1 MKSVLKS
8 VFESGK
14 GRFGFGVFVVCAI
27 LILTLSWPASIQ
39 AKSNAAAATFKLKP
53 ATKSLYL
60 VIGKETDLPKVNA
73 IYKDGRIEDVT
84 GSVTWQPSSDVLSL
98 SGGKV
103 SGRYGASAKL
113 KGTYGNQ
120 TVTIPVHIQE
130 DFVKY
135 EVEPSSVTLSAGS
148 SKPIKVTGYY
158 SNGKKASIATK
169 IQWKSGNAQVATVS
183 GATIKGVAEGSTTI
197 TGVVGQQKFEI
208 PVQVT
213 PKIKKLI
220 VTPAKLV
227 LTPGKPATYSVQAVY
242 EGGRTVDVSSQ
253 VTAKAAGKGI
263 QVSNGTVTAAGQSQG
278 RASVKLYYGGKG
290 VSLPVILQENL
301 ASIEVQPVSLVIG
314 AGASKPI
321 KVIGTYSSG
330 KKVSLAGKVAWT
342 SENAQIAKA
351 TGSSIKGL
359 REGTTKIVGVY
370 GDRTF
375 EIPVQVTPKLQKL
388 TVTASNSKLA
398 PYQTTTYRV
407 QAVSSSGNISDVTSL
422 AQSKSNGK
430 ATANQGT
437 ITAVSKGKGVITFTY
452 GGKKATL
459 RITVG

>member
-1 MKSVLKS
+1 MKS

-14 GRFGFGVFVVCAI
+14 GRFGFGLFVVFAI
-27 LILTLSWPASIQ
+27 LILTVSWPASIQ
-39 AKSNAAAATFKLKP
+39 AKSNAAAASFKLK
-53 ATKSLYL
+53 AASKSLIL

-84 GSVTWQPSSDVLSL
+84 GAVTWQPSSDVLTI

-120 TVTIPVHIQE
+120 TVTVPVRIQE
-130 DFVKY
+130 DFKEY
-135 EVEPSSVTLSAGS
+135 KLETSSVTLSAGS
-148 SKPIKVTGYY
+148 SMPIKVTGYY
-158 SNGKKASIATK
+158 SSGKKVSIATK
-169 IQWKSGNAQVATVS
+169 IQWKSGNDQVARVIR
-183 GATIKGVAEGSTTI
+183 GTIKGVAEGSTTV
-197 TGVVGQQKFEI
+197 TGVLGQQQFEI

-213 PKIKKLI
+213 PKIKKLT

-227 LTPGKPATYSVQAVY
+227 LTPGKAATYSVQAVY

-253 VTAKAAGKGI
+253 VTAKVAGKGI
-263 QVSNGTVTAAGQSQG
+263 QASNGTVTAAGQSQG

-290 VSLPVILQENL
+290 VSLPVTLQESL
-301 ASIEVQPVSLVIG
+301 ASIEVKPTSLVIG

-321 KVIGTYSSG
+321 KVIGTYSNG
-330 KKVSLAGKVAWT
+330 KKVSLANKVTWT

-351 TGSSIKGL
+351 TGSSVKGL
-359 REGTTKIVGVY
+359 TEGTTKIVGVY
-370 GDRTF
+370 GDRTL

-388 TVTASNSKLA
+388 TVTASSSKLA

-407 QAVSSSGNISDVTSL
+407 QAVSSSGNSTDVTSL

-437 ITAVSKGKGVITFTY
+437 ITAVNKGKAVITFTY
-452 GGKKATL
+452 GGKKVSL
-459 RITVG
+459 RITVE

>member
-1 MKSVLKS
+1 MKS

-14 GRFGFGVFVVCAI
+14 GRFGFGLFVVFAI
-27 LILTLSWPASIQ
+27 LIFTLSWPASMQ
-39 AKSNAAAATFKLKP
+39 AKSNAAAASFKLK
-53 ATKSLYL
+53 AASKSLIL

-84 GSVTWQPSSDVLSL
+84 GSITWQPSSDVLTI

-120 TVTIPVHIQE
+120 TVTVPVRIQE
-130 DFVKY
+130 DFKEY
-135 EVEPSSVTLSAGS
+135 KVETSSVTLSAGS
-148 SKPIKVTGYY
+148 SMPIKVMGYY
-158 SNGKKASIATK
+158 SSGKKVSIATK
-169 IQWKSGNAQVATVS
+169 IQWKSGNDQVARVIK
-183 GATIKGVAEGSTTI
+183 GTIKGVAEGSTI
-197 TGVVGQQKFEI
+197 VTGVVGQQQFEI

-213 PKIKKLI
+213 PKIKKLT

-227 LTPGKPATYSVQAVY
+227 LTPGKAATFSVQAVY

-253 VTAKAAGKGI
+253 VTAKVAGKGI
-263 QVSNGTVTAAGQSQG
+263 QASNGTVTAVGQPQG

-290 VSLPVILQENL
+290 VSLPVTLQESL
-301 ASIEVQPVSLVIG
+301 ASIEVKPTSLVIG

-321 KVIGTYSSG
+321 KVIGTYSNG
-330 KKVSLAGKVAWT
+330 KKVSLANNVTWT

-351 TGSSIKGL
+351 AGASVKGL
-359 REGTTKIVGVY
+359 KEGTTKIVGVY
-370 GDRTF
+370 GDHTF

-388 TVTASNSKLA
+388 TVTASNPKLA

-407 QAVSSSGNISDVTSL
+407 QAISSSGNSTDVTSL

-437 ITAVSKGKGVITFTY
+437 ITAVSKGKAVITFTY
-452 GGKKATL
+452 GGKKASL
-459 RITVG
+459 RITVE

>member
-1 MKSVLKS
+1 MKP

-14 GRFGFGVFVVCAI
+14 GRFGFGLLFVCAM
-27 LILTLSWPASIQ
+27 LILAISWPASMHAQ
-39 AKSNAAAATFKLKP
+39 SNAAAASFKLK
-53 ATKSLYL
+53 AASKSLYL

-73 IYKDGRIEDVT
+73 LYKDGRIEDVT
-84 GSVTWQPSSDVLSL
+84 GSVTWQPSSDVLNI

-120 TVTIPVHIQE
+120 TVTVPVRIQE

-135 EVEPSSVTLSAGS
+135 EADSSSVTLSAGS

-158 SNGKKASIATK
+158 ANGKKVSIATK
-169 IQWKSGNAQVATVS
+169 IQWKSGNDQVARVS
-183 GATIKGVAEGSTTI
+183 GATIKGVAEGSTTV
-197 TGVVGQQKFEI
+197 TGVLGGQKFEV

-213 PKIKKLI
+213 PKIKKLT

-227 LTPGKPATYSVQAVY
+227 LTPGKAATYSVQAVY

-253 VTAKAAGKGI
+253 VTAKVAGKGI

-290 VSLPVILQENL
+290 VSLPVTLQESL
-301 ASIEVQPVSLVIG
+301 ASIEVQPTSLVIG
-314 AGASKPI
+314 AGSSKPI

-330 KKVSLAGKVAWT
+330 KKVSLASKVAWT
-342 SENAQIAKA
+342 SGNAQIAKA
-351 TGSSIKGL
+351 TGGSVKGL

-388 TVTASNSKLA
+388 TVTASSSKLA

-407 QAVSSSGNISDVTSL
+407 QAVSSSGNSTDVTSL

-437 ITAVSKGKGVITFTY
+437 ITAVSKGKAVITFTY
-452 GGKKATL
+452 GGKKTQL
-459 RITVG
+459 RITVEQH

>member
-1 MKSVLKS
+1 MKS

-14 GRFGFGVFVVCAI
+14 GRFGFGVFVVCVI

-39 AKSNAAAATFKLKP
+39 AKSNAAAASFKLRP
-53 ATKSLYL
+53 AAKSLYL
-60 VIGKETDLPKVNA
+60 VIGKEADLPKVNA
-73 IYKDGRIEDVT
+73 IHKDGRIEDVT
-84 GSVTWQPSSDVLSL
+84 GSVTWQSSSDVLII

-113 KGTYGNQ
+113 KGKYGNQ
-120 TVTIPVHIQE
+120 TVTVPVRIQE

-135 EVEPSSVTLSAGS
+135 DVEPTTTVTLSAGS

-158 SNGKKASIATK
+158 SNGKKASIGTK
-169 IQWKSGNAQVATVS
+169 IQWKSGNDQVARVS
-183 GATIKGVAEGSTTI
+183 NGTIKGVAEGSTTV
-197 TGVVGQQKFEI
+197 TGVVGQQSFEI
-208 PVQVT
+208 SVQVT
-213 PKIKKLI
+213 PKITKLT

-263 QVSNGTVTAAGQSQG
+263 QVSNGTVTAVGQSKG

-290 VSLPVILQENL
+290 VSLPVVFQESL
-301 ASIEVQPVSLVIG
+301 ASIEVQPTSLVIG
-314 AGASKPI
+314 AGSSKPI
-321 KVIGTYSSG
+321 KVIGTYSNG

-351 TGSSIKGL
+351 AGASVKGL
-359 REGTTKIVGVY
+359 KEGTTKIVGVY

-375 EIPVQVTPKLQKL
+375 EVPVQVTPKLKKL

>member
-1 MKSVLKS
+1 MKS

-14 GRFGFGVFVVCAI
+14 GRFGFGLFVVFAI
-27 LILTLSWPASIQ
+27 LILTLSWPASMQ
-39 AKSNAAAATFKLKP
+39 AKSNAAAASFKLK
-53 ATKSLYL
+53 AASKSLIL

-84 GSVTWQPSSDVLSL
+84 GSITWQPSSDVLTI

-120 TVTIPVHIQE
+120 TVTVPVRIQE
-130 DFVKY
+130 DFKKY
-135 EVEPSSVTLSAGS
+135 EVETPSVTLSAGS

-158 SNGKKASIATK
+158 SSGKKVSIATK
-169 IQWKSGNAQVATVS
+169 IEWKSGNEQVARVIR
-183 GATIKGVAEGSTTI
+183 GTIKGVAEGNTI
-197 TGVVGQQKFEI
+197 VTGVVGQQQFEI

-213 PKIKKLI
+213 PKIKKLT

-227 LTPGKPATYSVQAVY
+227 LTPGKAATYSVQAVY

-253 VTAKAAGKGI
+253 VTAKVAGKGI
-263 QVSNGTVTAAGQSQG
+263 QASNGTVTAVGQPEG

-290 VSLPVILQENL
+290 VSLPVTLQESL
-301 ASIEVQPVSLVIG
+301 ASIEVKPTSLVIG
-314 AGASKPI
+314 AGSSKPI
-321 KVIGTYSSG
+321 KVIGTYSNG
-330 KKVSLAGKVAWT
+330 KKVSLANKVVWT

-351 TGSSIKGL
+351 AGASVKGL
-359 REGTTKIVGVY
+359 KEGTTKIVGVY
-370 GDRTF
+370 GDRTI

-407 QAVSSSGNISDVTSL
+407 QAISSSGNSTDVTSL

-437 ITAVSKGKGVITFTY
+437 ITAVSKGKAVITFTY
-452 GGKKATL
+452 GGKKASL
-459 RITVG
+459 RITVE

>member
-1 MKSVLKS
+1 MKS

-14 GRFGFGVFVVCAI
+14 GRFGFGLFVVFAI
-27 LILTLSWPASIQ
+27 LLLTLSWPASMQ
-39 AKSNAAAATFKLKP
+39 AKSNAAAASFKLK
-53 ATKSLYL
+53 AASKSLIL

-73 IYKDGRIEDVT
+73 VYKDGRIEDVT
-84 GSVTWQPSSDVLSL
+84 GSITWQPSSDVLTI

-120 TVTIPVHIQE
+120 TVTVPVRIQE

-135 EVEPSSVTLSAGS
+135 DVEPKTTVTLSAGS

-158 SNGKKASIATK
+158 SNGKKASIGTK
-169 IQWKSGNAQVATVS
+169 IQWKSGNDQVARVS
-183 GATIKGVAEGSTTI
+183 NGTIKGVAEGSTIVTA
-197 TGVVGQQKFEI
+197 VVGLQQFEI

-213 PKIKKLI
+213 PKIKKLT

-227 LTPGKPATYSVQAVY
+227 LTPGKAATYSVQAVY

-253 VTAKAAGKGI
+253 VTAKVAGKGI
-263 QVSNGTVTAAGQSQG
+263 QASNGTVTAVGQPQG

-290 VSLPVILQENL
+290 VSLPVTLQESL
-301 ASIEVQPVSLVIG
+301 ASIEVKPASLVIG

-321 KVIGTYSSG
+321 KVIGTYSNG
-330 KKVSLAGKVAWT
+330 KKVSLANKVAWT

-351 TGSSIKGL
+351 AGASVKGL
-359 REGTTKIVGVY
+359 KEGTTKLVGVY

-388 TVTASNSKLA
+388 TVTASDSKLA

-407 QAVSSSGNISDVTSL
+407 QAISSSGNSTDVTSL

-437 ITAVSKGKGVITFTY
+437 ITAVSKGKAVITFTY
-452 GGKKATL
+452 GGKKASL
-459 RITVG
+459 RITVE